1 MFPPDTVITSRTGER
16 VTVRDTRVP
25 EMTIPFL
32 LILAGI
38 GLLTIAMIGGG
49 LKAKDV
55 DIPRL
60 SNGSRA
66 LCGTAS
72 VALIVIGL
80 SLSQRS
86 VEPVPP
92 VDPAKPVEIEKGPVT
107 KPQSNI
113 STTCRYTS
121 GPKAGKTH
129 YFPPTQQGLVPAFVG
144 SPCMDGQGNSGVAV
158 PDGTPADD

>member
-1 MFPPDTVITSRTGER
+1 
-16 VTVRDTRVP
+16 
-25 EMTIPFL
+25 MTIPFL

-38 GLLTIAMIGGG
+38 GLLTIAIIGGG

-72 VALIVIGL
+72 IGLIVLGL
-80 SLSQRS
+80 SLGGQNLPS
-86 VEPVPP
+86 PTP
-92 VDPAKPVEIEKGPVT
+92 VDPVKPVDTDKGTVAKTP
-107 KPQSNI
+107 SNV
-113 STTCRYTS
+113 STTCHYTS

-129 YFPPTQQGLVPAFVG
+129 YFPPTLPGLVPAFVG
-144 SPCMDGQGNSGVAV
+144 SPCMDGQGNFGVAV